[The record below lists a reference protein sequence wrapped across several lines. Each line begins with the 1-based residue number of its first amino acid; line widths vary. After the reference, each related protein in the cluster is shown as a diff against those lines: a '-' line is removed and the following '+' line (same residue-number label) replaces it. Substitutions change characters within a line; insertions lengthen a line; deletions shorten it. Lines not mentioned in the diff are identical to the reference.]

1 MSTRKMTGSTARRSG
16 LDSGSA
22 MSEFFGLAISEGP
35 EGWSDLLN
43 IAQCCS
49 DTESVLLKLS
59 PFSEFL
65 RLHAF

>member
-16 LDSGSA
+16 LDSGSG

-49 DTESVLLKLS
+49 DIESVS
-59 PFSEFL
+59 
-65 RLHAF
+65 